1 MTVIADK
8 SLRRSTIAWG
18 FRGVC
23 MNNLTSTHY
32 TLGDKT
38 VGMALGA
45 VLG

>member
-1 MTVIADK
+1 MAVITNK

-18 FRGVC
+18 FKGVC
-23 MNNLTSTHY
+23 MNNLTSTRY